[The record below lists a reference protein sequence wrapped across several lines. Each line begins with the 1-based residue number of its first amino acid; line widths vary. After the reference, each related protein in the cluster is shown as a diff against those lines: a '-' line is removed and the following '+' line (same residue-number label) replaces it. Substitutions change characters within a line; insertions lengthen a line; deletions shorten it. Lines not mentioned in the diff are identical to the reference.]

1 MPEIGEKFYRSTLVS
16 PDVAPGNDGGGEEY
30 MAKVKTPN
38 QHNGVK
44 LFLESYSCL
53 NLDVCVILRNAVKSI
68 QIFTLHQQ
76 TVFHMKADIFS

>member
-38 QHNGVK
+38 QHNGDNYFWSHILVLSLK
-44 LFLESYSCL
+44 NPGYLVSY
-53 NLDVCVILRNAVKSI
+53 NYNRR
-68 QIFTLHQQ
+68 
-76 TVFHMKADIFS
+76 

>member
-44 LFLESYSCL
+44 FFLESSPSASWSKTSRNL
-53 NLDVCVILRNAVKSI
+53 NVKNGRQSP
-68 QIFTLHQQ
+68 
-76 TVFHMKADIFS
+76 D

>member
-38 QHNGVK
+38 QQNGVK
-44 LFLESYSCL
+44 FFLESYSCL
-53 NLDVCVILRNAVKSI
+53 NPKEP
-68 QIFTLHQQ
+68 
-76 TVFHMKADIFS
+76 

>member
-44 LFLESYSCL
+44 FFLVSYHI
-53 NLDVCVILRNAVKSI
+53 VRNAI
-68 QIFTLHQQ
+68 
-76 TVFHMKADIFS
+76 